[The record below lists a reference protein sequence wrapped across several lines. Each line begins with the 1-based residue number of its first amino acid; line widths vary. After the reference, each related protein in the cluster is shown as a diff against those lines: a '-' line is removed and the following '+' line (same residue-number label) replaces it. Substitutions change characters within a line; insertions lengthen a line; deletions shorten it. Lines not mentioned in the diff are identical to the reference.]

1 MQEVGISLNR
11 LFVFLLLIKVNNTA
25 YSITYCKRPIC
36 FSMWISQIDIGQMV
50 RIRDTER
57 CWRCC
62 PFEINILWLN
72 YNVKGTWS
80 ILHLKGCLSTSLTQF
95 DWATYFSKKVK
106 FYGLPHETCGMVSAS
121 FTFSFVIVTYGEYD
135 KITTAS
141 YQLLTK
147 RARGTNSRLNM
158 YLNKSDLSY
167 TLCSISFP

>member
-25 YSITYCKRPIC
+25 YSITYCKRLIC
-36 FSMWISQIDIGQMV
+36 FSMWISQIDISQMV

-62 PFEINILWLN
+62 PFEINFLWLN

-121 FTFSFVIVTYGEYD
+121 FTFSFVIVTY
-135 KITTAS
+135 
-141 YQLLTK
+141 QLLTK
-147 RARGTNSRLNM
+147 RVRGTNSRLNM

-167 TLCSISFP
+167 PLCSISFP

>member
-11 LFVFLLLIKVNNTA
+11 LFVVLLLIKVNNTA
-25 YSITYCKRPIC
+25 YSITYCKRLIC
-36 FSMWISQIDIGQMV
+36 FSMWISQIDISQMI

-57 CWRCC
+57 CWRYC
-62 PFEINILWLN
+62 PLWDLYSFLKLQCERNLKYIAFKRLSFHILI
-72 YNVKGTWS
+72 S
-80 ILHLKGCLSTSLTQF
+80 I
-95 DWATYFSKKVK
+95 WATYFSKQIK
-106 FYGLPHETCGMVSAS
+106 FYGLPHETCGMVSAY

-147 RARGTNSRLNM
+147 WVRGTNSRLNM